1 MPSKSTSPP
10 SSLGQSRRSVF
21 LQGMQAGVPI
31 GLGYFAVAFSLGIAA
46 KHAGLN
52 AFQGF
57 LISFLGM
64 ASAGEYAVLTLIAA
78 NATYLELA
86 VVTLIT
92 NARYL
97 LMSCALSQRMDP
109 KLPLRHRLLL
119 GYYITDELF
128 AIAIAR
134 PGNVDPWYSYGAIL
148 LAAPCWSFGTAF
160 GVMAGNSL
168 PPQLVSAFSVAIYGM
183 FLAIIMPAARKDR
196 VVCGLVLAS
205 FAASWCFANLPVIS
219 RLSSGAQTILLT
231 VVLSSIGAVL
241 FPVKTQEEPENGK
254 EAGTS

>member
-1 MPSKSTSPP
+1 MPSLSSGGSVPP
-10 SSLGQSRRSVF
+10 SATPGVSRRAVF

-31 GLGYFAVAFSLGIAA
+31 ALGYFAVSFSLGIAA
-46 KHAGLN
+46 KHAGLS

-57 LISFLGM
+57 LMSFLGM

-86 VVTLIT
+86 AVTFIA

-109 KLPLRHRLLL
+109 KLSLGHRLLV

-148 LAAPCWSFGTAF
+148 LAAPGWSVGTAL
-160 GVMAGNSL
+160 GVIAGNSL
-168 PPQLVSAFSVAIYGM
+168 PGQLVSAFSVAIYGM
-183 FLAIIMPAARKDR
+183 FLAIIIPAPRKDR

-205 FAASWCFANLPVIS
+205 FAASWCFSTLPVIS
-219 RLSSGAQTILLT
+219 QLSSGTQTILLT
-231 VVLSSIGAVL
+231 VVLSSLGAIL
-241 FPVKTQEEPENGK
+241 FPIHTEEE
-254 EAGTS
+254 EDAGS